1 MKINFFEGFKRFNQL
16 IISAIFIFGFI
27 VCFNQSVSIDKTI
40 HHKGKDYKTMGG
52 ELFGD
57 EPQQKSKANTPT
69 SKENNGY
76 ITDPELLKQL
86 GDPSIAPKDSE
97 YITDPELLEQLN
109 SNTQPRESKSINT
122 GKLVPDSDLPEDL
135 REKHGFDLSKAKP
148 VVPENECLDSYESTE
163 HIGRGWV
170 NYTFCFDQKY
180 DYDSMKDFAQNYQI
194 SEAEK
199 TELNKQLHDKW
210 LQSLIPNIGY
220 VFLAAFSYFIFCKV
234 VKYIAIGFI
243 KE

>member
-27 VCFNQSVSIDKTI
+27 VSFNQSVSIDKTI
-40 HHKGKDYKTMGG
+40 YHKGKDYKAMGG

-76 ITDPELLKQL
+76 ITDPELL
-86 GDPSIAPKDSE
+86 
-97 YITDPELLEQLN
+97 EQLN
-109 SNTQPRESKSINT
+109 SNTQKRESKSINT

-135 REKHGFDLSKAKP
+135 REKHGFDLSTAKH

-180 DYDSMKDFAQNYQI
+180 EYDSMKYFAQNYQI

-199 TELNKQLHDKW
+199 TELNKELHDKW
-210 LQSLIPNIGY
+210 FQSLIPNIGY

>member
-27 VCFNQSVSIDKTI
+27 VSFNQSVSIDKTI
-40 HHKGKDYKTMGG
+40 YHKGKDYKAMGG

-69 SKENNGY
+69 SKENNG
-76 ITDPELLKQL
+76 
-86 GDPSIAPKDSE
+86 

>member
-27 VCFNQSVSIDKTI
+27 VSFNQSVSIDKTI
-40 HHKGKDYKTMGG
+40 YHKGKDYKAMGG

-76 ITDPELLKQL
+76 ITDPELL
-86 GDPSIAPKDSE
+86 
-97 YITDPELLEQLN
+97 EQLN
-109 SNTQPRESKSINT
+109 SNTQKRESKSINT

-135 REKHGFDLSKAKP
+135 REKHGFDLSTAKP

-180 DYDSMKDFAQNYQI
+180 EYDSMKDFAQNYQI

-199 TELNKQLHDKW
+199 TELNKELHDKW
-210 LQSLIPNIGY
+210 FQSLIPNIGY